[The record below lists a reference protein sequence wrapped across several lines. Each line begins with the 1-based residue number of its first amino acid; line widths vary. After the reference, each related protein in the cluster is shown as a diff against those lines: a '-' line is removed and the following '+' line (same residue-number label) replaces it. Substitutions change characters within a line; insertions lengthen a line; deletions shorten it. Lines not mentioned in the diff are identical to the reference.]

1 MPIAFTDSPAMPFPK
16 DFLTEIGNEKNL
28 TDNQRDVFV
37 LLFGEDKNKVQ
48 IANKLG
54 TTETVI
60 STRLTE
66 IYKKFGIN
74 DPGPVKERQLRR
86 YLENWQKRQPPSS
99 LSDLPAESKKD
110 DIDAL
115 VQEVRSRLHDDIQR
129 LHGTMPL
136 WGVDCGVPLG
146 ELFVDVNILEKLS
159 SSRMSELDDLWQDFS
174 KNPSYRSLDRIG
186 LGREQERKSGLEVVE
201 KNKNLMVVGKPGSG
215 KTTYLQRVV
224 TECNAGKLQA
234 HLIPF
239 LIRLRDFVKEGREVA
254 YALKPYLEKRWELS
268 NAEIL
273 FKQGRALVLLDGLDE
288 VTGEDGKKIAEA
300 IKWFAD
306 HYPQVQ
312 VIVTCRTQSFTGEMN
327 WKSLNFQFVE
337 VADFNEPQVRSFSE
351 HWFKTVMRD
360 ESAGLARAGK
370 FLEQLFLESN
380 KPIQELA
387 ITPIL
392 LSLTCL
398 VYDHN
403 EKFYSKRSNLYEE
416 GLELLL
422 GKWDESREIE
432 RDEIYRDLP
441 VERKLELLSYLAVK
455 KFEQTQYVL
464 FEQTEIEGYIT
475 EFLEIKQR
483 DSRAVLRAMES
494 QHGLLIERAQK
505 VWSFS
510 HLTFQEY
517 LVAKYVV
524 DNRATQEEVFQHL
537 EVYITK
543 SQGREV
549 FLLTLELLE
558 NADIFLQAMKC
569 KIDSLLAKDSQLQQF
584 LNWVND
590 KSQSVSHLY
599 KTVAIRAF
607 YYAIAYDSP
616 GYLFQINRDQ
626 MTSNSVF
633 DLDLALVTAL
643 FFAEALTSNQNIIN
657 AFRGNF
663 DKTRTL
669 AIKLGFTPGFQLGAT
684 NRDDHENLLAEGIS
698 DFLKRACIHAANF
711 KPQLEKPLKE
721 LLEYLQKFDIVPHLL
736 NFLETDSKID
746 ARREWWRDEG
756 KAWTDRLRELIV
768 KHQNVGH
775 NWGFNPKQKEL
786 LDCYCDAN
794 KLLIDCLNSSCVVSN
809 EVREEI
815 EDSLLLPIAEIEKR
829 QCEKTD

>member
-1 MPIAFTDSPAMPFPK
+1 MLFSK
-16 DFLTEIGNEKNL
+16 EFLTEIGNEKNL

-48 IANKLG
+48 IANQLR

-74 DPGPVKERQLRR
+74 DPGPVKQSKLRR
-86 YLENWQKRQPPSS
+86 ELEKWQKRQPPSS

-115 VQEVRSRLHDDIQR
+115 VQEVRSRLHDEIQG

-136 WGVDCGVPLG
+136 LGVDRPVSLG
-146 ELFVDVNILEKLS
+146 DLFVDVNILEKLS
-159 SSRMSELDDLWQDFS
+159 SSRRSELDDLWQDFS
-174 KNPSYRSLDRIG
+174 NNPSYRSFDRIG

-239 LIRLRDFVKEGREVA
+239 LIRLRAFVKEGREVA

-273 FKQGRALVLLDGLDE
+273 LKQGRALVLLDGLDE

-312 VIVTCRTQSFTGEMN
+312 VIVTCRTQSFTGETN

-380 KPIQELA
+380 KPIRELA

-403 EKFYSKRSNLYEE
+403 GKFYSKRSMLYKK

-422 GKWDESREIE
+422 EKWDKSREIE
-432 RDEIYRDLP
+432 RDKIYREWS

-464 FEQTEIEGYIT
+464 FEQTEIEGYIA
-475 EFLEIKQR
+475 EFLEIGQPE
-483 DSRAVLRAMES
+483 SGAVLRAMEAK
-494 QHGLLIERAQK
+494 HGLLIERAEE

-524 DNRATQEEVFQHL
+524 NNRATPEEVFQQL

-543 SQGREV
+543 SQWREV
-549 FLLTLELLE
+549 FLLTLQLLDK
-558 NADIFLQAMKC
+558 ADNFLQAMKC
-569 KIDSLLAKDSQLQQF
+569 KIDSLLAKDSQIQQF
-584 LNWVND
+584 LNWVNQ
-590 KSQSVSHLY
+590 KSQSVSHHY

-616 GYLFQINRDQ
+616 GSFFKINRDQ

-663 DKTRTL
+663 DKTRSL
-669 AIKLGFTPGFQLGAT
+669 AFKLGFTPGFHVGAT
-684 NRDDHENLLAEGIS
+684 NRDDYENLLAKDMS
-698 DFLKRACIHAANF
+698 DSLNRACIHAANF

-721 LLEYLQKFDIVPHLL
+721 LLQDLHKFDIVPDLL
-736 NFLETDSKID
+736 NFLDTESKID

-775 NWGFNPKQKEL
+775 NWGFNPEQKEL
-786 LDCYCDAN
+786 LECYCDAN
-794 KLLIDCLNSSCVVSN
+794 KLLVDCLNSGCSVNN
-809 EVREEI
+809 EVREGI
-815 EDSLLLPIAEIEKR
+815 QNTLLLPICEIEKR
-829 QCEKTD
+829 KCEKTD

>member
-1 MPIAFTDSPAMPFPK
+1 MLFSK
-16 DFLTEIGNEKNL
+16 EFLTEIGNEKNL

-48 IANKLG
+48 IANQLR

-74 DPGPVKERQLRR
+74 DPGPVKQSKLRR
-86 YLENWQKRQPPSS
+86 ELEKWQKRQPPSS

-136 WGVDCGVPLG
+136 WGVDGWVPLG
-146 ELFVDVNILEKLS
+146 DLFVDVNILEKLS
-159 SSRMSELDDLWQDFS
+159 SSRRSELDDLWQDFS
-174 KNPSYRSLDRIG
+174 KNPSYRSFDRIG
-186 LGREQERKSGLEVVE
+186 SGREQERKSGLEVVE

-239 LIRLRDFVKEGREVA
+239 LIRLRDFVKDGREVA

-312 VIVTCRTQSFTGEMN
+312 VIVTCRTQSFTGETN

-351 HWFKTVMRD
+351 HWFKTLMRD

-403 EKFYSKRSNLYEE
+403 GKFYSKRSNLYEE

-590 KSQSVSHLY
+590 KSQSVSHHY

-607 YYAIAYDSP
+607 YYAMAYDSP
-616 GYLFQINRDQ
+616 GYFFQINRDQ

-684 NRDDHENLLAEGIS
+684 NRDDHENLLAKSIS
-698 DFLKRACIHAANF
+698 DSLNRACIHAANF

-721 LLEYLQKFDIVPHLL
+721 LLEYLHKFDIVPDLV
-736 NFLETDSKID
+736 NFLETESKID

-775 NWGFNPKQKEL
+775 SWAFNPEQKEL
-786 LDCYCDAN
+786 LECYCDAN

-809 EVREEI
+809 EVREAI
-815 EDSLLLPIAEIEKR
+815 ENTLLLPIAEIEKR
-829 QCEKTD
+829 KREKTD

>member
-1 MPIAFTDSPAMPFPK
+1 MARQTLQASTQGIKDIRKALKRKQGGQTYLAGAVGCSRQTIWSLLQGNPIDC
-16 DFLTEIGNEKNL
+16 
-28 TDNQRDVFV
+28 DVFMNV
-37 LLFGEDKNKVQ
+37 CIQLGLKWEDIAEPEAAEPVQNKDS
-48 IANKLG
+48 NL
-54 TTETVI
+54 
-60 STRLTE
+60 
-66 IYKKFGIN
+66 
-74 DPGPVKERQLRR
+74 
-86 YLENWQKRQPPSS
+86 
-99 LSDLPAESKKD
+99 
-110 DIDAL
+110 DAL

-136 WGVDCGVPLG
+136 WGVDRRVPLG
-146 ELFVDVNILEKLS
+146 DLFVDVNILEKLS
-159 SSRMSELDDLWQDFS
+159 SSRRSELDDLWQDFS
-174 KNPSYRSLDRIG
+174 NNPSYRSLDRIG
-186 LGREQERKSGLEVVE
+186 LGREQERVPGLEVVA
-201 KNKNLMVVGKPGSG
+201 KNTNLMVVGKPGSG

-224 TECNAGKLQA
+224 TECNAGNLQA
-234 HLIPF
+234 HRIPV
-239 LIRLRDFVKEGREVA
+239 LIRLRDFVKEGREVL
-254 YALKPYLEKRWELS
+254 YALKPYLEKCWQLLD
-268 NAEIL
+268 AESL
-273 FKQGRALVLLDGLDE
+273 LKQGRVLVLVDGLDE
-288 VTGEDGKKIAEA
+288 VTGEDGKNIAEA
-300 IKWFAD
+300 IKWFAG
-306 HYPQVQ
+306 HYLRVQ

-337 VADFNEPQVRSFSE
+337 VADFKEPQVRLFAK
-351 HWFKTVMRD
+351 HWFNAVETD
-360 ESAGLARAGK
+360 QSAGPTKAEE
-370 FLEQLFLESN
+370 FLKQLFREEN
-380 KPIQELA
+380 KPIRELA

-392 LSLTCL
+392 LSLTCA
-398 VYDHN
+398 VFHQIG
-403 EKFYSKRSNLYEE
+403 KFYSKRSKLYEE

-464 FEQTEIEGYIT
+464 FEQTQIERYIA
-475 EFLEIKQR
+475 EFLEIGQR
-483 DSRAVLRAMES
+483 DSRAVLRAMEA

-524 DNRATQEEVFQHL
+524 NNRATQEEVFQQL

-549 FLLTLELLE
+549 FLLTLQLLD
-558 NADIFLQAMKC
+558 NADNFLQAMKC

-584 LNWVND
+584 LNWVNE
-590 KSQSVSHLY
+590 KSQSMSHLY

-616 GYLFQINRDQ
+616 GSFFKINRDQ

-663 DKTRTL
+663 DKTRSL
-669 AIKLGFTPGFQLGAT
+669 AFKLGFTPGFQVGAT
-684 NRDDHENLLAEGIS
+684 NRDDYENLLAKDMS
-698 DFLKRACIHAANF
+698 DSLNRACIHAANF

-721 LLEYLQKFDIVPHLL
+721 LLQDLHKFDIVPDLL
-736 NFLETDSKID
+736 NFLETESKID

-756 KAWTDRLRELIV
+756 KAWSDRLRELIV

-775 NWGFNPKQKEL
+775 NWGFNPEQKEL
-786 LDCYCDAN
+786 LECYCDAN
-794 KLLIDCLNSSCVVSN
+794 KLLVDCLNSGCSVNN
-809 EVREEI
+809 EVKEGI
-815 EDSLLLPIAEIEKR
+815 QNTLLLPIAEIEKR
-829 QCEKTD
+829 KREKTD

>member
-1 MPIAFTDSPAMPFPK
+1 VDSQLKSVEEQQFLEAIA
-16 DFLTEIGNEKNL
+16 LQLNL
-28 TDNQRDVFV
+28 TGDTLATFLARFNRKNADRENVTLVSFIEWNKEPEDASQKLQDELKKICKIFEDNGGPPNKPKRGRAAKGQSPWQQGYKWLWESRFPEWQRQNNQP
-37 LLFGEDKNKVQ
+37 LSLPEEICRNGQ
-48 IANKLG
+48 AN
-54 TTETVI
+54 
-60 STRLTE
+60 
-66 IYKKFGIN
+66 
-74 DPGPVKERQLRR
+74 
-86 YLENWQKRQPPSS
+86 
-99 LSDLPAESKKD
+99 
-110 DIDAL
+110 IDAL

-136 WGVDCGVPLG
+136 WGVDRGVPLG
-146 ELFVDVNILEKLS
+146 YLFVDVNILEKLS
-159 SSRMSELDDLWQDFS
+159 SSGKSELDDLWQDFS

-186 LGREQERKSGLEVVE
+186 LGMERQRVSGLEVLA
-201 KNKNLMVVGKPGSG
+201 KNTNLMVVGKPGSG

-224 TECNAGKLQA
+224 TECNAGNLQA
-234 HLIPF
+234 HRIPV
-239 LIRLRDFVKEGREVA
+239 LIRLRDFVKDGREVL
-254 YALKPYLEKRWELS
+254 YALKPYLEKCWHLS
-268 NAEIL
+268 DAESLI
-273 FKQGRALVLLDGLDE
+273 KQGRVLVLLDGLDE
-288 VTGEDGKKIAEA
+288 VTGEDGKNITDE
-300 IKWFAD
+300 IKKFARD
-306 HYPQVQ
+306 YPQVQ
-312 VIVTCRTQSFTGEMN
+312 VIVTCRTQSFTGEMR
-327 WKSLNFQFVE
+327 WKSLNYEFVE

-351 HWFKTVMRD
+351 HWFKAVIGD
-360 ESAGLARAGK
+360 ELVGLTKAQE
-370 FLEQLFLESN
+370 FLKQLFRGEN
-380 KPIQELA
+380 KSIRELA

-392 LSLTCL
+392 LSLTCA
-398 VYDHN
+398 VFHQTG
-403 EKFYSKRSNLYEE
+403 KFYSKRSKLYEE

-422 GKWDESREIE
+422 EQWDKSRDIE
-432 RDEIYRDLP
+432 RDEIYRDLS

-464 FEQTEIEGYIT
+464 FEQTEIERYIA
-475 EFLEIKQR
+475 EFLGIEQR
-483 DSRAVLRAMES
+483 DSRAVLRAMEA

-524 DNRATQEEVFQHL
+524 DHRATQEEVFQQL

-549 FLLTLELLE
+549 FLLTLQLLD
-558 NADIFLQAMKC
+558 NADFFLQAMKC
-569 KIDSLLAKDSQLQQF
+569 NIDSLLAKDSNLQQF
-584 LNWVND
+584 LNWVNE
-590 KSQSVSHLY
+590 KYQSVSHID

-616 GYLFQINRDQ
+616 GYFFQVNRDQ

-643 FFAEALTSNQNIIN
+643 FFAEALTFNQNIIN

-663 DKTRTL
+663 DKTRAL
-669 AIKLGFTPGFQLGAT
+669 VSELGFTPRFKVALTT
-684 NRDDHENLLAEGIS
+684 NRDDHENLLAEGIRDS
-698 DFLKRACIHAANF
+698 LKRACIHAANF

-721 LLEYLQKFDIVPHLL
+721 LLEYLHKFDIVPDLL
-736 NFLETDSKID
+736 NFLETDSKIN

-794 KLLIDCLNSSCVVSN
+794 KLWFY
-809 EVREEI
+809 R
-815 EDSLLLPIAEIEKR
+815 
-829 QCEKTD
+829 T